1 MSSPPIRHACSVA
14 TSAPLEAE
22 VGADDDALLV
32 SVHTR
37 SPLDTTA
44 SEEDQYSRRLL
55 VVLLLWSNAGVVD
68 GPSSS
73 PFNVVDDAT

>member
-1 MSSPPIRHACSVA
+1 
-14 TSAPLEAE
+14 
-22 VGADDDALLV
+22 
-32 SVHTR
+32 VHTR